1 MRILIA
7 VVIGV
12 LLAGAASVGVVSVAK
27 PSPDPVTKP
36 LYQYGVR

>member
-7 VVIGV
+7 VVIGA
-12 LLAGAASVGVVSVAK
+12 LLAGGVSVGVVSVAK

-36 LYQYGVR
+36 LFRYGVR